1 MPKKKCARNVLLKQ
15 WVEGDATL
23 TTDMKVV
30 ICQVCN
36 KNVGNIL
43 SVV

>member
-1 MPKKKCARNVLLKQ
+1 MPKEKCVRNVLLKQ

-23 TTDMKVV
+23 TIDEKVV

-36 KNVGNIL
+36 KNVGSNL